1 MAPRPSPEPG
11 TPHDNPKPEPTR
23 AIGRTPADPGKV
35 WEAVSAIANERP
47 AMRALFRELK
57 LASFGNGVATLDVLD
72 PSYSSVVRGRQEQI
86 AEIFQR
92 VVGGPV
98 RVDLSLAN
106 DPDPAPAPGPIDE
119 SINDDPIIRQAKDL
133 FGATIVSVE
142 TDTNDK

>member
-1 MAPRPSPEPG
+1 
-11 TPHDNPKPEPTR
+11 
-23 AIGRTPADPGKV
+23 
-35 WEAVSAIANERP
+35 
-47 AMRALFRELK
+47 MRALFRELK

-98 RVDLSLAN
+98 RVDLALAH
-106 DPDPAPAPGPIDE
+106 DADPAPTMGPIDE

-142 TDTNDK
+142 TDTNDG